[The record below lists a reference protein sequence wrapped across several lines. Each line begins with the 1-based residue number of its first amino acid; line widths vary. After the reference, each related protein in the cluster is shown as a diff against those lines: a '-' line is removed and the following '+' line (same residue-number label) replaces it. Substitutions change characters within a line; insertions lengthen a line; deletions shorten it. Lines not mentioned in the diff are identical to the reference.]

1 MPVYTAP
8 EIIMG
13 KPYGTPADVYSF
25 AYIIW
30 FVYFGHEAYTQG
42 NFRTPQAVADYVTSG
57 RRLPIPLDTPPALAD
72 MIARCWDKSQSTR
85 PTFAQIEET
94 LRRAYSTIAKKYGL
108 TPSPPPQP

>member
-1 MPVYTAP
+1 
-8 EIIMG
+8 MG

-30 FVYFGHEAYTQG
+30 FVYFGYEAYTQG
-42 NFRTPQAVADYVTSG
+42 NFRTPQTVADYVTSG

-72 MIARCWDKSQSTR
+72 MITHCWDKSQSMR

-94 LRRAYSTIAKKYGL
+94 LRHAYNTIAKKFGL
-108 TPSPPPQP
+108 TPSSPSQP